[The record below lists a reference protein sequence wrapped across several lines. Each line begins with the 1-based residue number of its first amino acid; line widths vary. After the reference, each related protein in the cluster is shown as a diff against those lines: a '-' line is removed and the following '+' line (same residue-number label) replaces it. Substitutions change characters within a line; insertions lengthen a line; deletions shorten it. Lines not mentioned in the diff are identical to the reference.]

1 MKRLKE
7 FLCRLNSRD
16 GFWAA
21 AVFIVALAA
30 FLPALGMKEPI
41 SDDLF
46 YYLNAQSAQKDL
58 GQIFAPVLGLVTPLT
73 SLSFRLDFLLWG
85 EKHFVTGAHAVNIL
99 LHACSMV
106 LFLLLLRRISWKGA
120 FLSPAWAGMTVLIF
134 TLHPQ
139 RVESVA
145 WIAERKDCL
154 AMLLGLGA
162 LLLFQRA
169 LRKEKMPWGSAGLLC
184 LSLLAKPMWIFFF
197 FPAGTLIL
205 VEKRRFEWKSFF
217 KLLLPSCCVFLLF
230 VLWQLPIVAQSA
242 SKAMTAGEVSLP
254 FKLEMICFNY
264 GSYFIKTFLPGN
276 LYPVYPYYDPAY
288 EFRCL
293 ALIPFLLLLTPL
305 LARHEPCRDAVLYAV
320 VPVLACFAVTLVP
333 VVGFS
338 RVGNTD
344 FADRYSYLPSLYL
357 VTMTSFLLRFN
368 LPRESYL
375 SRWLPA
381 LGILYCGGL
390 LKQTMDYLPV
400 WRTNLQMVERSMR
413 HPKPNPHIAMGC
425 AAGAVLDGDFRKA
438 VTVCREQLPDSP
450 RYSEDFKRCLLVFK
464 LSAQGLI
471 LFRTGRPEEGI
482 RCLNT
487 IYMSPWSG
495 MVCNF
500 PVDFAQKVF
509 TTGAEYHLKRY
520 NDRKAAANLYR
531 RCSTLLKFY
540 APVYEEFYEGMAAL
554 TEENYPEAV
563 RRFRRAHELNPMK
576 GRCLQN
582 LDYALGKLKE
592 KTP

>member
-7 FLCRLNSRD
+7 FLGRLNSKD

-21 AVFIVALAA
+21 VVFIIALAVY
-30 FLPALGMKEPI
+30 LPTLTMEEPI

-46 YYLNAQSAQKDL
+46 YFLNAQSAQKDFRQL
-58 GQIFAPVLGLVTPLT
+58 FSPVLGLVTPVT
-73 SLSFRLDFLLWG
+73 SLSFLLDFLLWG
-85 EKHFVTGAHAVNIL
+85 EKHFVTGAHVVNIL
-99 LHACSMV
+99 LHAFSML
-106 LFLLLLRRISWKGA
+106 LFFLLLRRISWKGA

-154 AMLLGLGA
+154 SMCLGLGA

-169 LRKEKMPWGSAGLLC
+169 LRKGKMSWGSAGLLG

-197 FPAGTLIL
+197 LPAGTLIL
-205 VEKRRFEWKSFF
+205 IEKRRFEWKSFF
-217 KLLLPSCCVFLLF
+217 KLLLPSFCVFLLF
-230 VLWQLPIVAQSA
+230 ILWQLPIVAQSA
-242 SKAMTAGEVSLP
+242 SNAMTAGEVSLP

-264 GSYFIKTFLPGN
+264 GLYFIKTFLPGN

-288 EFRCL
+288 EFRWL
-293 ALIPFLLLLTPL
+293 ALIPFVLLLTPL
-305 LARHEPCRDAVLYAV
+305 LGRYEYCRDAVLFAI
-320 VPVLACFAVTLVP
+320 VPVLACFAVTMVP

-357 VTMTSFLLRFN
+357 VTMTAFLLRFN
-368 LPRESYL
+368 LPRETPL
-375 SRWLPA
+375 SRWLPI

-390 LKQTMDYLPV
+390 LKQSLDYLPV
-400 WRTNLQMVERSMR
+400 WRTNQQMVARSMH

-425 AAGAVLDGDFRKA
+425 AALAVLDGNYEKA
-438 VTVCREQLPDSP
+438 LTVCRDRLPDSP
-450 RYSEDFKRCLLVFK
+450 RYSDDFKRCILVFK
-464 LSAQGLI
+464 LSVQGLI

-495 MVCNF
+495 MVRNF

-520 NDRKAAANLYR
+520 NDRKAAADLYK
-531 RCSTLLKFY
+531 RCSVFLEFYGPVYKEFY
-540 APVYEEFYEGMAAL
+540 AGMAAL
-554 TEENYPEAV
+554 MEDNYPEAV
-563 RRFRRAHELNPMK
+563 RRFRRAQELNPMK

-582 LDYALGKLKE
+582 LNYALGKLKE